1 MSYVKF
7 SILRQCIIHI
17 QPCLFLFSHW
27 LHFSLHSL
35 LEIGTII
42 IVIKRKEYALRCPY
56 RTHVRA
62 KVISEIEEVQ
72 EHMKAD
78 MEGMKDLMAAMME
91 TMLSMKKIME
101 SNAAAIATMSAAT
114 EVNPTHPSGLNQVNP
129 PIPNMVR
136 VRTRQMHRIAQV
148 V

>member
-1 MSYVKF
+1 
-7 SILRQCIIHI
+7 
-17 QPCLFLFSHW
+17 
-27 LHFSLHSL
+27 
-35 LEIGTII
+35 
-42 IVIKRKEYALRCPY
+42 KEYALRCPY

-101 SNAAAIATMSAAT
+101 SNAVHWAITK
-114 EVNPTHPSGLNQVNP
+114 EDPTHPSGLNKVNP
-129 PIPNMVR
+129 LVSDMISQGGKALGSTGGPYVMQSKNPFPPYGLPPNYAPPNIVLVPDENVDNSAPIPIKG
-136 VRTRQMHRIAQV
+136 QQP
-148 V
+148 